1 MKLTNEQRKVVVDK
15 IYNNLL
21 KEIKPLQEKELFD
34 FTKKHKKEIETL
46 QKSINLIKCYDK
58 YCNHD
63 AERCVRNKYNFK
75 FETLIPS
82 NLKSDII
89 DKLIFESISTTNIEE
104 IITNIT
110 NSFKNEILK

>member
-1 MKLTNEQRKVVVDK
+1 MKLTNEQRRVVVDK

-21 KEIKPLQEKELFD
+21 KEIKPLQDKELAD
-34 FTKKHKKEIETL
+34 FTKKHKKEIEEL
-46 QKSINLIKCYDK
+46 EKANLLIRK
-58 YCNHD
+58 YKGYIGSD
-63 AERCVRNKYNFK
+63 PLRLIQSFYNFQSK
-75 FETLIPS
+75 HYLQYD
-82 NLKSDII
+82 LKSKIE